1 MTDLHPAPGA
11 FIEEL
16 MLKEQIERALYDEAA
31 LLDARRYAE
40 WLETLT
46 DDVIYWIPIRSTR
59 AADDTEHE
67 FTGENDGALIYDDR
81 TALAVRVEKLRNGFA
96 YFEDPPSRTRHCLTN
111 IRILER
117 HSADEV
123 TVSSNIV
130 LYTSRLESDE
140 DRFVGRRVDRLRRV
154 DGRWKLARREVYL
167 DHTILPG
174 KTLATFF

>member
-1 MTDLHPAPGA
+1 MTDLHQAPGA

-16 MLKEQIERALYDEAA
+16 MLKEHIERALYDEAA
-31 LLDARRYAE
+31 LLDARRYGD
-40 WLETLT
+40 WLDTLT

-59 AADDTEHE
+59 AADDVEHE
-67 FTGENDGALIYDDR
+67 FTGEDEGALVYDDR

-96 YFEDPPSRTRHCLTN
+96 YYEDPPSRTRHCLTN
-111 IRILER
+111 IRILE
-117 HSADEV
+117 HAGDEV

-140 DRFVGRRVDRLRRV
+140 DRFVGRRVDRLRLV

-167 DHTILPG
+167 DHTVLPG
-174 KTLATFF
+174 KNIGTFF